1 MQYTVNNTK
10 NEILAIQKALIL
22 GAFLLQRKL

>member
-10 NEILAIQKALIL
+10 NKILAIQKALIL
-22 GAFLLQRKL
+22 RAFLLQRKL